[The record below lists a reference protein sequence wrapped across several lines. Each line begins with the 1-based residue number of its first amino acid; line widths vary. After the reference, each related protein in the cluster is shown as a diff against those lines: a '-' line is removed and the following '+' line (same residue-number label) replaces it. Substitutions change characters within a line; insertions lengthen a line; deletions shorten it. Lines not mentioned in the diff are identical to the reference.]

1 MSVESLKV
9 YRIGGKDQA
18 PKAEKSVKDFI
29 CCIKMIETLD
39 IKRLNSIISFSE
51 NNNVMTTQF
60 SKQTVEQNSTA
71 KNSWKSA
78 FTAFADRRA
87 AIMLFL
93 GFSAGIPILL
103 IFSSLSLWLGEAG
116 IEKSAVTFFSWAA
129 LGYSFKFVWAPLIDE
144 LPVPFLTNKLGR
156 RRAWLLIAQILII
169 CAICIMAFSDP
180 SLGQGYLYQMAVG
193 AVLLGFSAATQ
204 DIVIDA
210 YRIELAETE
219 MQTVLASTYNAGYRI
234 GMIVAGAGALFL
246 AASLGTAKGNYIY
259 DAWKYTY
266 LVMAAVMVVGII
278 TTLLIR
284 EPQVDRVDKN
294 YKKTDYY
301 RLVAVFVMAVASF
314 VCCYIYSDDLIQYL
328 QKTWS
333 IQDSALKFL
342 METVR
347 FLGSGAAAIFVA
359 TLLIRIGVVNKK
371 MAYETWVNP
380 IADFFKRYGVKLA
393 LVLLLLIGFYRI
405 SDIIAGVISN
415 VFYQDLNF
423 TKEQIAA
430 AVKVYGV
437 FFSLLGGFL
446 GGLLAQRMNI
456 MKLMFVGAILASST
470 NLIFIGLVKSGA
482 PIQAVTVH
490 VGGQTF
496 TSQPD
501 EVGYWKVL
509 IPNQVL
515 LNANKIQVD
524 AGLLQQ
530 SEPKHF
536 NLPYLK
542 DNGTAQIQLL
552 PITSD
557 NQISVSEATQN
568 VVVKGQVFGVKASDL
583 NEDKPIKLKL
593 DEKEYS
599 AKLDKDG
606 LFNGTID
613 GKDLNASKSKNVIA
627 VLNFK
632 QDHVAVGTQLSYQLT
647 DVKSDIDVDLQP
659 ISALKADSSEPVE
672 IKGKIIEKYSTG
684 WLYLAI
690 ILDNLASGLAGAA
703 FIAFLS
709 SLTSVSF
716 TAVQYAIFSSLM
728 TLTPK
733 ILGGYSGTIVTN
745 IGYPKFFLM
754 TTLISIPI
762 LILVAW
768 VGKLLKDH
776 ELRKQNELDNSDVII
791 K

>member
-1 MSVESLKV
+1 
-9 YRIGGKDQA
+9 
-18 PKAEKSVKDFI
+18 
-29 CCIKMIETLD
+29 
-39 IKRLNSIISFSE
+39 
-51 NNNVMTTQF
+51 MTTQL
-60 SKQTVEQNSTA
+60 SQQSSEQNSTA
-71 KNSWKSA
+71 KNGWKSA
-78 FTAFADRRA
+78 FAAFLDRRA

-144 LPVPFLTNKLGR
+144 LPVPVLTKKLGR
-156 RRAWLLIAQILII
+156 RRAWLLIAQLLII

-180 SLGQGYLYQMAVG
+180 ALGQSYIYQMAVG

-219 MQTVLASTYNAGYRI
+219 MQTVLASTYNAGYRL

-259 DAWKYTY
+259 EAWKYTY
-266 LVMAAVMVVGII
+266 LTMAVVMVVGLI

-284 EPQVDRVDKN
+284 EPQVNRVDKH
-294 YKKTDYY
+294 YKNIDYY
-301 RLVAVFVMAVASF
+301 RLVLVFVLAVASF
-314 VCCYIYSDDLIQYL
+314 VCFYIYSDDLIQYL
-328 QKTWS
+328 QS
-333 IQDSALKFL
+333 IWKIEDSFLKFL
-342 METVR
+342 MEAVR
-347 FLGSGAAAIFVA
+347 FLGSGAGAVFVA
-359 TLLIRIGVVNKK
+359 SVLIRLGVVNQQ

-380 IADFFKRYGVKLA
+380 IADFFKRYGLKLA

-423 TKEQIAA
+423 TKEQIAE
-430 AVKVYGV
+430 AVKIYGV
-437 FFSLLGGFL
+437 IFSLLGGFL

-456 MKLMFVGAILASST
+456 MKLMFVGAVLASST

-482 PIQAVTVH
+482 PMQAVQIH
-490 VGGQTF
+490 VADKTF
-496 TSQPD
+496 QATPD
-501 EVGYWKVL
+501 EVGYWKVT
-509 IPNQVL
+509 IPSQDL
-515 LNANKIQVD
+515 AQTKTLRID
-524 AGLLQQ
+524 AALADQTVAQQ
-530 SEPKHF
+530 YTV
-536 NLPYLK
+536 PYLI
-542 DNGTAQIQLL
+542 DNGTAQIKLF
-552 PITSD
+552 PVTSD
-557 NQISVSEATQN
+557 NSLTAAESKQSIVI
-568 VVVKGQVFGVKASDL
+568 KGQTVGLKLTDL
-583 NEDKPIKLKL
+583 QEDKPITLKL
-593 DEKEYS
+593 DAKTYP

-606 LFNGTID
+606 LFSGTID
-613 GKDLNASKSKNVIA
+613 GKDLQASASKTIIA
-627 VLNFK
+627 VVNYKNPKTSLYTD
-632 QDHVAVGTQLSYQLT
+632 QRYQLT
-647 DVKSDIDVDLQP
+647 EKKADIDVDIQP
-659 ISALKADSSEPVE
+659 VPVVKADTNTSVE
-672 IKGKIIEKYSTG
+672 IKGKVIEQYSSG
-684 WLYLAI
+684 WLYFAI
-690 ILDNLASGLAGAA
+690 VVDNLASGLAGAA

-754 TTLISIPI
+754 TTLIGIPI
-762 LILVAW
+762 LLLVLW
-768 VGKLLKDH
+768 VAKLLREH
-776 ELRKQNELDNSDVII
+776 QLRETQD
-791 K
+791 

>member
-1 MSVESLKV
+1 
-9 YRIGGKDQA
+9 
-18 PKAEKSVKDFI
+18 
-29 CCIKMIETLD
+29 
-39 IKRLNSIISFSE
+39 
-51 NNNVMTTQF
+51 MTTQL
-60 SKQTVEQNSTA
+60 SQQSSEQNSTA
-71 KNSWKSA
+71 KNGWKSA
-78 FTAFADRRA
+78 FAAFLDRRA

-144 LPVPFLTNKLGR
+144 LPVPVLTRKLGR
-156 RRAWLLIAQILII
+156 RRAWLLIAQLLII

-180 SLGQGYLYQMAVG
+180 ALGQSYIYQMAVG

-219 MQTVLASTYNAGYRI
+219 MQTVLASTYNAGYRL

-259 DAWKYTY
+259 EAWKYTY
-266 LVMAAVMVVGII
+266 LTMAVVMVVGLV

-284 EPQVDRVDKN
+284 EPQVNRVDKH
-294 YKKTDYY
+294 YKNIDYY
-301 RLVAVFVMAVASF
+301 RLVLVFVLAVASF
-314 VCCYIYSDDLIQYL
+314 VCFYIYSDDLIQYL
-328 QKTWS
+328 QS
-333 IQDSALKFL
+333 IWKIEDSFLKFL
-342 METVR
+342 MEAVR
-347 FLGSGAAAIFVA
+347 FLGSGAGAVFVA
-359 TLLIRIGVVNKK
+359 SVLIRLGVVNQQ

-380 IADFFKRYGVKLA
+380 IADFFKRYGLKLA

-423 TKEQIAA
+423 TKEQIAE
-430 AVKVYGV
+430 AVKIYGV
-437 FFSLLGGFL
+437 IFSLLGGFL

-456 MKLMFVGAILASST
+456 MKLMFVGAVLASST

-482 PIQAVTVH
+482 PMQAVQIH
-490 VGGQTF
+490 VADKTF
-496 TSQPD
+496 QATPD
-501 EVGYWKVL
+501 EVGYWKVT
-509 IPNQVL
+509 IPSQDLVQTKTL
-515 LNANKIQVD
+515 RID
-524 AGLLQQ
+524 AALADQTVAQQ
-530 SEPKHF
+530 YTV
-536 NLPYLK
+536 PYLI
-542 DNGTAQIQLL
+542 DNGTTQIKLF
-552 PITSD
+552 PVTSD
-557 NQISVSEATQN
+557 NSLTAAESKQSIVI
-568 VVVKGQVFGVKASDL
+568 KGQTVGLKLTDL
-583 NEDKPIKLKL
+583 QEDKPITLKL
-593 DEKEYS
+593 DAKTYP

-606 LFNGTID
+606 LFSGTID
-613 GKDLNASKSKNVIA
+613 GKDLQASASKTIIA
-627 VLNFK
+627 VVNYKNPKTSLYTD
-632 QDHVAVGTQLSYQLT
+632 QRYQLT
-647 DVKSDIDVDLQP
+647 EKKVDIDVDIQP
-659 ISALKADSSEPVE
+659 VPVVKADTNTSVE
-672 IKGKIIEKYSTG
+672 IKGKVIEQYSSG
-684 WLYLAI
+684 WLYFAI
-690 ILDNLASGLAGAA
+690 VVDNLASGLAGAA

-754 TTLISIPI
+754 TTLIGIPI
-762 LILVAW
+762 LLLVLW
-768 VGKLLKDH
+768 VAKLLREH
-776 ELRKQNELDNSDVII
+776 QLRETQD
-791 K
+791 

>member
-1 MSVESLKV
+1 
-9 YRIGGKDQA
+9 
-18 PKAEKSVKDFI
+18 
-29 CCIKMIETLD
+29 
-39 IKRLNSIISFSE
+39 
-51 NNNVMTTQF
+51 MTTQL
-60 SKQTVEQNSTA
+60 SQQSSEQNSTA
-71 KNSWKSA
+71 KNGWKSA
-78 FTAFADRRA
+78 FAAFLDRRA

-144 LPVPFLTNKLGR
+144 LPVPVLTKKLGR
-156 RRAWLLIAQILII
+156 RRAWLLIAQLLII

-180 SLGQGYLYQMAVG
+180 ALGQSYIYQMAVG

-219 MQTVLASTYNAGYRI
+219 MQTVLASTYNAGYRL

-259 DAWKYTY
+259 EAWKYTY
-266 LVMAAVMVVGII
+266 LTMAVVMVVGLV

-284 EPQVDRVDKN
+284 EPQVNRVDKH
-294 YKKTDYY
+294 YKNIDYY
-301 RLVAVFVMAVASF
+301 RLVLVFVLAVASF
-314 VCCYIYSDDLIQYL
+314 VCFYIYSDDLIQYL
-328 QKTWS
+328 QS
-333 IQDSALKFL
+333 IWKIEDSFLKFL
-342 METVR
+342 MEAVR
-347 FLGSGAAAIFVA
+347 FLGSGAGAVFVA
-359 TLLIRIGVVNKK
+359 SVLIRLGVVNQQ

-380 IADFFKRYGVKLA
+380 IADFFKRYGLKLA

-423 TKEQIAA
+423 TKEQIAE
-430 AVKVYGV
+430 AVKIYGV
-437 FFSLLGGFL
+437 IFSLLGGFL

-456 MKLMFVGAILASST
+456 MKLMFVGAVLASST

-482 PIQAVTVH
+482 PMQAVQIH
-490 VGGQTF
+490 VADKTF
-496 TSQPD
+496 QATPD
-501 EVGYWKVL
+501 EVGYWKVT
-509 IPNQVL
+509 IPSQDLVQTKTL
-515 LNANKIQVD
+515 RID
-524 AGLLQQ
+524 AALADQTVAQQ
-530 SEPKHF
+530 YTV
-536 NLPYLK
+536 PYLI
-542 DNGTAQIQLL
+542 DNGTAQIKLF
-552 PITSD
+552 PVTSD
-557 NQISVSEATQN
+557 NSLTAAESKQSIVI
-568 VVVKGQVFGVKASDL
+568 KGQTVGLKLTDL
-583 NEDKPIKLKL
+583 QEDKPITLKL
-593 DEKEYS
+593 DAKTYP

-606 LFNGTID
+606 LFSGTID
-613 GKDLNASKSKNVIA
+613 GKDLQASASKTIIAIVNYKNPKTS
-627 VLNFK
+627 LYTD
-632 QDHVAVGTQLSYQLT
+632 QRYQLT
-647 DVKSDIDVDLQP
+647 EKNADIDVDIQP
-659 ISALKADSSEPVE
+659 VPVVKADTNTSVE
-672 IKGKIIEKYSTG
+672 IKGKVIEQYSSG
-684 WLYLAI
+684 WLYFAI
-690 ILDNLASGLAGAA
+690 VVDNLASGLAGAA

-754 TTLISIPI
+754 TTLIGIPI
-762 LILVAW
+762 LLLVLW
-768 VGKLLKDH
+768 VAKLLREH
-776 ELRKQNELDNSDVII
+776 QLRETRD
-791 K
+791 